1 MANEEFNKM
10 LDDYMGSIRRKS
22 SMPFSE
28 KFKKFF
34 KSRSKKKIQI
44 DQDTTEEYIDIND
57 EIVET
62 NIIEKRKGFLGGF
75 FGKFLEFF
83 SAKPK
88 KTSEQEFETSFEKPE
103 EESKEAKIK
112 YGEPRIGNEET
123 SAKEMKGNF
132 IRRLFRKIFCF
143 RKKEKPEE
151 PEKEPEIKTYSSEMD
166 EDVVKVLNI
175 VNELF
180 KKLPKGV
187 KQDFKN
193 SKDFEIYSDVLK
205 KYHIIKKK

>member
-10 LDDYMGSIRRKS
+10 LDDYMGGIRRKS

-28 KFKKFF
+28 KFKRFF
-34 KSRSKKKIQI
+34 KSKPKKKIQI
-44 DQDTTEEYIDIND
+44 DQDTKKRYIDVND

-75 FGKFLEFF
+75 FGKFLKLF

-88 KTSEQEFETSFEKPE
+88 SEMLEEDSEIISEEPIEEFKEPE
-103 EESKEAKIK
+103 IEYEEPIV
-112 YGEPRIGNEET
+112 
-123 SAKEMKGNF
+123 KEMKESF
-132 IRRLFRKIFCF
+132 ISRFFKKIFCF
-143 RKKEKPEE
+143 RKKEE

-175 VNELF
+175 VNSLF
-180 KKLPKGV
+180 KKLPENV
-187 KQDFKN
+187 KQDFRN
-193 SKDFEIYSDVLK
+193 SDDFESSSQ
-205 KYHIIKKK
+205 